1 MAELVG
7 LIPAAGKGTRAYPY
21 TRRIPKGMLK
31 VSGIPLLEH
40 LVMLQRDQ
48 LAIRRIYI
56 VVGAMSDVI
65 QDYFKDGSRWGVEIE
80 YLLNDAVHLGL
91 AYSVS
96 MGEQVI
102 REPFVLMLSDE
113 YYQDTDHHRLSDLA
127 LDGAL
132 GYCGLMETQD
142 WDRIRRNYTV
152 RLQDKRV
159 SRILEKPRERVGD
172 LLGTGTFLLSPRVF
186 GYLKVALAA
195 GGQDTDFIGVL
206 DEAVRDG
213 EELRP
218 FHLQGQYVNVN
229 DVDSLNW
236 ANYLLRSK
244 QLSAA
249 TVSVVVQSAGS
260 EEGLP
265 RLTAE
270 FDALPR
276 VSEVL
281 VTVPQGTAPPDWLAN
296 LSKTRW
302 LQAPAGITEYG
313 SLIAYGLDQ
322 SQGDI
327 LVVVEGFYS
336 FYPADLPKLLAYLA
350 DADLV
355 LGTRTT
361 RQLIQQGSRM
371 RGLVRLTHVFLAK
384 LIEILWISHRIRLT
398 DVGCT
403 YRAMW
408 RHSYLDIR
416 SRLKSVGPEYVLE
429 MDIETL
435 RSRKRLIEVP
445 VSFLNTNEVLA
456 EKYQHVGV
464 FFRML
469 RTIVSKR
476 FGGR

>member
-40 LVMLQRDQ
+40 LIILQRDQ
-48 LAIRRIYI
+48 LGIRRIYI

-65 QDYFKDGSRWGVEIE
+65 EEYFQDGSRWGVEIE
-80 YLLNDAVHLGL
+80 YLHNDAVHLGL

-96 MGEQVI
+96 LGAKVI
-102 REPFVLMLSDE
+102 SDPFVLMLSDE
-113 YYQDTDHHRLSDLA
+113 YYQDTDHFRLKELT

-132 GYCGLMETQD
+132 GYCGLVQTPD

-152 RLQDKRV
+152 RLQAGRV
-159 SRILEKPRERVGD
+159 SRIVEKPRERFGD

-186 GYLKVALAA
+186 GYLDAALAA
-195 GGQDTDFIGVL
+195 DGESTDFIGVL
-206 DEAVRDG
+206 DAALQGG

-218 FHLQGQYVNVN
+218 FQLSGQYVNVN

-236 ANYLLRSK
+236 ANYLLRSQ
-244 QLSAA
+244 QLPTAS
-249 TVSVVVQSAGS
+249 VSVVIQSVGV

-270 FDALPR
+270 FDALSR

-281 VTVPQGTAPPDWLAN
+281 VTVPAGIDEPDWLAA

-302 LQAPAGITEYG
+302 LQAPAGVSEYG
-313 SLIAYGLDQ
+313 SIIAYGLDQ

-371 RGLVRLTHVFLAK
+371 RGRVRLTHMFLAK
-384 LIEILWISHRIRLT
+384 LIELLWIGHRIRLT

-403 YRAMW
+403 YRALW
-408 RHSYLDIR
+408 RQSYLDIR
-416 SRLKSVGPEYVLE
+416 SRLKSSGPEYVLE

-456 EKYQHVGV
+456 EKYQHIGV
-464 FFRML
+464 FFGML
-469 RTIVSKR
+469 RTIISKR
-476 FGGR
+476 LSDS